1 MRPDDVRATE
11 SERQLAAA
19 ADRHRE
25 VVAAMKS
32 VDRSAVSEEA
42 AIRALG
48 RGVQL
53 VAFTLRRA
61 AAAGV
66 PFERLVA
73 LSGWD
78 DELVRA
84 TLGQG
89 AHAPVVARVTP
100 EGVDPHA
107 VAQAAASFEGTARVE
122 AVLRAI
128 LADVGDAA
136 WSPAGA
142 DLDDLADRLESLWR
156 SWRQALGRQGP

>member
-1 MRPDDVRATE
+1 MGSMRPDDVRATE

-73 LSGWD
+73 VSGWG
-78 DELVRA
+78 DELGRA
-84 TLGQG
+84 TPGPG
-89 AHAPVVARVTP
+89 AHAPGGARVAP
-100 EGVDPHA
+100 GGGDPHA
-107 VAQAAASFEGTARVE
+107 GGPAAGGFEGTAP
-122 AVLRAI
+122 
-128 LADVGDAA
+128 VGGGPRGG
-136 WSPAGA
+136 PARPRG
-142 DLDDLADRLESLWR
+142 
-156 SWRQALGRQGP
+156 